1 MKTYTMMFFILTMFC
16 FSSPLFSQWVVQHSG
31 LPASQNPTLIFS
43 AVDSNVCWGIQ
54 YEFNNPKW
62 VLTTNGGVTWSLNGI
77 PGISGFQANS
87 IYGLNGSTAWITLDD
102 TSGATTGGIYKTTD
116 GGLNWIKQSSAFQ
129 GSGGHPS
136 KIYFFDANNGLCTGQ
151 PRNGYWEIYT
161 TTDGGTNW
169 TRVPSANI
177 PAPDAGGDFTGGGA
191 NRGAGDNFW
200 FATATCSVY
209 HTADRGMTWSVTRT
223 IFPTPP
229 AYGSEVAFKDNLNG
243 LTCSYFGDDINKL
256 AGSADGGQTW
266 SSLTSLPPH
275 PSFYFIT
282 YVPGTSG
289 TYFLTSHSNIGY
301 PEPTVP
307 GSAYTVDG
315 GMTWAQVDNL
325 AHGEPSFAANKI
337 GWSAGSGDT
346 IYKWTNKTLGT
357 GDDFF
362 HNQSD
367 KITILSQNYPN
378 PFTSSTSIEYK
389 IPGYA
394 TVIIK
399 VYDILGLEVA
409 TLVDEKKSAGTY
421 KVIFNSGGLSR
432 GTYYYRLQAGD
443 FMQTKKLLIQ

>member
-1 MKTYTMMFFILTMFC
+1 MKTYKMLIIVFTVLSFY
-16 FSSPLFSQWVVQHSG
+16 SPLFSQWTIQHSG

-54 YEFNNPKW
+54 YEINNPKW
-62 VLTTNGGVTWSLNGI
+62 VLTTNGGVTWNLMGI

-87 IYGLNGSTAWITLDD
+87 IYGLNQSTAWITLDD
-102 TSGATTGGIYKTTD
+102 TSGVTTGGIFKTTD
-116 GGLNWIKQSSAFQ
+116 GGLNWIKQSSAFP

-177 PAPDAGGDFTGGGA
+177 PAPIAGDGTGGGTYKF
-191 NRGAGDNFW
+191 AGNSFW
-200 FATATCSVY
+200 FGTAFCSIY
-209 HTADRGMTWSVTRT
+209 HTTDRGLTWSVELNF
-223 IFPTPP
+223 FPPLSF
-229 AYGSEVAFKDNLNG
+229 AVEVAFQDSLHG
-243 LTCSYFGDDINKL
+243 LTTSYFGELINRL
-256 AGSADGGQTW
+256 AGSADGGLTW
-266 SSLTSLPPH
+266 LSLTSLPSH

-289 TYFLTSHSNIGY
+289 IYFITSHSNIGY

-307 GSAYTVDG
+307 GSAYTFDG
-315 GMTWAQVDNL
+315 GTTWIQVDNL
-325 AHGEPSFAANKI
+325 AHGEASFAPGKT
-337 GWSAGSGDT
+337 GWSAGCGDT
-346 IYKWTNKTLGT
+346 IYKWTNKTLGI

-362 HNQSD
+362 PNQPD

-389 IPGYA
+389 IPGSA
-394 TVIIK
+394 TVILK
-399 VYDILGLEVA
+399 VYDIFGSEVA
-409 TLVDEKKSAGTY
+409 TLVNEGKSAGTY
-421 KVIFNSGGLSR
+421 KVIFDSRGLSR

-443 FMQTKKLLIQ
+443 FIQTKKLLIQ

>member
-1 MKTYTMMFFILTMFC
+1 MKKFNIIILIFTMFC
-16 FSSPLFSQWVVQHSG
+16 YSSPLFSQWTVQHSG

-62 VLTTNGGVTWSLNGI
+62 VLTTNGGVTWSLMGI
-77 PGISGFQANS
+77 AGIAGFQAIS
-87 IYGLNGSTAWITLDD
+87 IYGLNESTAWITLDD
-102 TSGATTGGIYKTTD
+102 TSGLTTGGIFKTTD
-116 GGLNWIKQSSAFQ
+116 GGLNWIKQSSAFP

-177 PAPDAGGDFTGGGA
+177 PAPDAGGDFTGGGV
-191 NRGAGDNFW
+191 NRGVGNSFW
-200 FATATCSVY
+200 FGTASCSVY
-209 HTADRGMTWSVTRT
+209 YTADRGLTWSVTRN
-223 IFPTPP
+223 ILPAG
-229 AYGSEVAFKDNLNG
+229 AYGLEVAFQDNLNG

-256 AGSADGGQTW
+256 ASSANGGLNWT
-266 SSLTSLPPH
+266 SLTSLPSQ

-289 TYFLTSHSNIGY
+289 IYFITSHSNIGY

-315 GMTWAQVDNL
+315 GVTWVQVDNM
-325 AHGEPSFAANKI
+325 AHGAASFVSNKI

-346 IYKWTNKTLGT
+346 IYKWNNQALGI

-362 HNQSD
+362 HSQSN
-367 KITILSQNYPN
+367 KISILSQNYPN
-378 PFTSSTSIEYK
+378 PVTSSTSIQFR
-389 IPGYA
+389 IPVSA
-394 TVIIK
+394 RVILK
-399 VYDILGLEVA
+399 VYDILGSEVA
-409 TLVDEKKSAGTY
+409 TLVNEEKSAGTY

-443 FMQTKKLLIQ
+443 FVQTKKLLIQ